1 MKLYEIAN
9 QFKDALEALNNA
21 ETEAEYYEAEVRLS
35 ALDADKDAKLE
46 ACCAHLK
53 NLRAEEEMIDNEIH
67 KLKDKLDS
75 AQAKANKFEA
85 YLAACLVAG
94 EPWTK
99 GIHLIRWRPSKRVI
113 ITSEE
118 EIPSAYKVEH
128 LSYTPDKA
136 LLKKDLECGAT
147 IPGVCLKE
155 YQNIQI
161 R

>member
-1 MKLYEIAN
+1 MKLYDIQN

-67 KLKDKLDS
+67 KLKDKLDT

-99 GIHLIRWRPSKRVI
+99 GIHLIRWRKSKRVI
-113 ITSEE
+113 ITSEDD
-118 EIPSAYKVEH
+118 IPSAYKVEH
-128 LSYTPDKA
+128 LSYVPDKL
-136 LLKKDLECGAT
+136 LLKRDLECGAT
-147 IPGVCLKE
+147 IPGANIRE
-155 YQNIQI
+155 YQNILI
-161 R
+161 K

>member
-1 MKLYEIAN
+1 MKLYDIHN

-67 KLKDKLDS
+67 KLKDKLDT
-75 AQAKANKFEA
+75 AQAKANKFET
-85 YLAACLVAG
+85 YLTACLTPG
-94 EPWTK
+94 EPWSK
-99 GIHLIRWRPSKRVI
+99 GIHSIKWRKSERVI
-113 ITSEE
+113 VDDEE
-118 EIPSAYKVEH
+118 AIPSAYKVEH
-128 LSYTPDKA
+128 LKYTSDKV
-136 LLKKDLECGAT
+136 LLHKDLKCGAV
-147 IPGVCLKE
+147 IPGAHLKE

-161 R
+161 K

>member
-9 QFKDALEALNNA
+9 QFKDVFEALNNA
-21 ETEAEYYEAEVRLS
+21 ETEAEYYEAEVKLL
-35 ALDADKDAKLE
+35 ALDGDKDSKLE

-53 NLRAEEEMIDNEIH
+53 NLRAEEEMIEKEIE
-67 KLKDKLDS
+67 KLKDKLEK
-75 AQAKANKFEA
+75 AQAMADGFET
-85 YLAACLVAG
+85 YLTACLTPG
-94 EPWTK
+94 EPWSK
-99 GIHLIRWRPSKRVI
+99 GIHCIKWRKSKRVI
-113 ITSEE
+113 LTNEDD
-118 EIPSAYKVEH
+118 IPSAYKVEH

-155 YQNIQI
+155 YQNISI